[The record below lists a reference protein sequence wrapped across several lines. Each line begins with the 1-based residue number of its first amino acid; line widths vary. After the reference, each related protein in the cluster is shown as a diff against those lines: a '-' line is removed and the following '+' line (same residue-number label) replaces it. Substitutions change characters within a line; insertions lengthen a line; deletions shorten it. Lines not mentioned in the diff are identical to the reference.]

1 MAAPITGGTAAGGG
15 TGAYKTLTSNWPVF
29 ALSCIVFFLLGGIT
43 NMNDA
48 LVAKFKHLFQLT
60 YADAMLVQ
68 FAFFASYGLFSIPAG
83 LLMKRL
89 GYVRGFV
96 LGFAIIAAACLLFM
110 PAANAAEYSYFLVA
124 LFMIGGGITLLQV
137 AMNPLAI
144 SLGAPDSAASRLT
157 FAQFF
162 NSVGV
167 SLMVWKGGEIILG
180 QASDVDPAT
189 LSGEA
194 LQAYRVAESEIIGHT
209 YAGLAVVV
217 LLIGLFFF
225 FNRKALDKAEIAD
238 IETKGIFALLRNSR
252 LALGCLCIF
261 LYVGAEVA
269 IASIMINYLGEAR
282 TWGLEAQQAN
292 FWLTMYWTG
301 ALIGRLA
308 GGFLHMYVRKPGLL
322 LALFA
327 AGAIALCTV
336 SGLTS
341 GSVAA
346 FALIAVGLM
355 NSIMFATIFS
365 IATEGLN
372 DKEAPQASGLL
383 CTAIVG
389 GAFIPYL
396 TGFMADRTGLA
407 FALVVPAIC
416 YAVIALYGLYGQR
429 NKVAM

>member
-1 MAAPITGGTAAGGG
+1 MASPVINAPAGSDGRGGRMTDN
-15 TGAYKTLTSNWPVF
+15 LPVF
-29 ALSCIVFFLLGGIT
+29 LLACAVFFLLGGIT
-43 NMNDA
+43 NMNDS
-48 LVAKFKHLFQLT
+48 LVAKFKSLFSLN

-96 LGFAIIAAACLLFM
+96 LGFAIIAGACLLFI

-144 SLGAPDSAASRLT
+144 SLGDPSSAASRLT

-180 QASDVDPAT
+180 RKSDVDPAT
-189 LSGEA
+189 LSGDA
-194 LQAYRVAESEIIGHT
+194 LQAYRVAESEVIWHT
-209 YAGLAVVV
+209 YAGLAAVMV
-217 LLIGLFFF
+217 LVGIFFWVF
-225 FNRKALDKAEIAD
+225 RKALDKAEM
-238 IETKGIFALLRNSR
+238 EEVRTEGMLGLLRNSR

-282 TWGLEAQQAN
+282 TWGLDEQSAN

-308 GGFLHMYVRKPGLL
+308 GGFLHWHFKRPGML

-327 AGAIALCTV
+327 TGAILLCLTSAL
-336 SGLTS
+336 SS

-346 FALIAVGLM
+346 YSLVAVGLM

-365 IATEGLN
+365 LATEGMN
-372 DKEAPQASGLL
+372 DREAPQASGLL

-389 GAFIPYL
+389 GAIIPWL
-396 TGFMADRTGLA
+396 TGVVADAQSLA
-407 FALVVPAIC
+407 FALVVPVLC
-416 YAVIALYGLYGQR
+416 YAVIAGFGLTARRPAVGF
-429 NKVAM
+429 